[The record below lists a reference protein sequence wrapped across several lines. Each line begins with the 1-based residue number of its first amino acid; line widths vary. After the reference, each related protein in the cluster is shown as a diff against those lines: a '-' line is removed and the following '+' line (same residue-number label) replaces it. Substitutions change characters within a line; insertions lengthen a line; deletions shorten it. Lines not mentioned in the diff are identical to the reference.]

1 MKTYFLSLLFLL
13 NLSYSVFSQHTN
25 WERHTIDNSLSG
37 ADGVRLADLNSDGLL
52 DISTGWEE
60 DGVTKVYLHP
70 GYRYAKQKWPSV
82 IVGKTPSVE
91 DAVFADLDNDGNL
104 DVISSTEGN
113 NSKMY
118 INWGPKSPSDYLNTT
133 KWKTNVIPTFIDS
146 LHWMYAVP
154 AQIDKKNGVDII
166 AGSKGYNAKIGW
178 FQSPKNP
185 RNIDDWRWI
194 PISDATWTMSLFV
207 KDMDNDGDVDIIT
220 SDRKPGDTNG
230 VRWLENRGKFQ
241 DKEWLNHFIGCTG
254 LEVMFMDIVDLDK
267 DGLEDVVVTEYT
279 NQKIVFLKRMDHSG
293 LHWKSYPIA
302 IPKIAGRAK
311 AVRIGDFNQ
320 DGNLD
325 IALSTNTLKR
335 NSAEGIIWLS
345 YKNAP
350 TEAVWD
356 SHALSG
362 TKGYK
367 FDRMELLDIDGD
379 GDVDILTC
387 EENFGKDSEGLGV
400 IWYENPYFD

>member
-1 MKTYFLSLLFLL
+1 
-13 NLSYSVFSQHTN
+13 
-25 WERHTIDNSLSG
+25 
-37 ADGVRLADLNSDGLL
+37 
-52 DISTGWEE
+52 
-60 DGVTKVYLHP
+60 
-70 GYRYAKQKWPSV
+70 
-82 IVGKTPSVE
+82 
-91 DAVFADLDNDGNL
+91 
-104 DVISSTEGN
+104 
-113 NSKMY
+113 
-118 INWGPKSPSDYLNTT
+118 
-133 KWKTNVIPTFIDS
+133 
-146 LHWMYAVP
+146 
-154 AQIDKKNGVDII
+154 
-166 AGSKGYNAKIGW
+166 
-178 FQSPKNP
+178 
-185 RNIDDWRWI
+185 
-194 PISDATWTMSLFV
+194 
-207 KDMDNDGDVDIIT
+207 
-220 SDRKPGDTNG
+220 
-230 VRWLENRGKFQ
+230 
-241 DKEWLNHFIGCTG
+241 
-254 LEVMFMDIVDLDK
+254 
-267 DGLEDVVVTEYT
+267 
-279 NQKIVFLKRMDHSG
+279 MDHSG

-350 TEAVWD
+350 TDAVWD